1 MNSTKKKKKQ
11 TSASIYQVVWK
22 WHFYAGI
29 ISAPFLFILA
39 FSGSV
44 YLFKPQ
50 IEAFLYQDYFV
61 VDQVAEDRVSF
72 SAQRNQVK
80 ESYPD
85 ASISSFVLKD
95 EPDATTEFLISEDGE
110 SASVFVN
117 PYTGDIQGKLADDN
131 RLMTIFKKIH
141 SELWIAGTIGNRI
154 VELVACWAIIL
165 LITGLYIWWPRNRA
179 SIWGTILPRLRKK
192 GRLFWRDMHAVPA
205 FWLSIFILILIAT
218 GLPWSGVLGQQIQK
232 LSTAPD
238 HSYAWQERPESIT
251 LTKDAADG
259 IPWANE
265 NLEMPESEFESEYLP
280 ISIEDVTHIAE
291 MESMAYPY
299 TLSLPD
305 GPTGVY
311 TISHETNRLDL
322 STKHID
328 QYSGTV
334 LVSRSFQDFDFIPK
348 LVSAGI
354 ALHEGR
360 LFGWPNQL
368 LGLITCLGLMGIVV
382 SSFIL
387 WKKRK
392 PNGKL
397 GAPPGSKDKKVTR
410 AVFFI
415 MLGFGI
421 ILPLVGLSIIII
433 YLLDRF
439 IFSKFSWFSS
449 KEDIRTKRTG

>member
-1 MNSTKKKKKQ
+1 MVSKKKKKQ

-29 ISAPFLFILA
+29 MTAPFLFILA
-39 FSGSV
+39 FSGSI

-50 IEAFLYQDYFV
+50 IESFLYQDYFV
-61 VDQVAEDRVSF
+61 VDQIEESRSTF
-72 SAQRNQVK
+72 SAQRDLVK
-80 ESYPD
+80 ETYPD
-85 ASISSFVLKD
+85 ASISSFIVRED
-95 EPDATTEFLISEDGE
+95 PNATTEFYLTEDGV
-110 SASVFVN
+110 STSIFVN
-117 PYTGDIQGKLADDN
+117 PYTTTIQGALNTDE
-131 RLMTIFKKIH
+131 RLMNIFKKIH
-141 SELWIAGTIGNRI
+141 SELWIAGTVGNRI
-154 VELVACWAIIL
+154 VELVACWAVIL

-179 SIWGTILPRLRKK
+179 SIWGTILPRLHKR
-192 GRLFWRDMHAVPA
+192 GRLFWRDLHAVPA

-218 GLPWSGVLGQQIQK
+218 GLPWSGIVGSQIQK
-232 LSTAPD
+232 ISGAPAY
-238 HSYAWQERPESIT
+238 SYDWQERPESVT
-251 LTKDAADG
+251 LTKDGADG

-265 NLEMPESEFESEYLP
+265 NLLMPYSNSQSEYLP
-280 ISIEDVTHIAE
+280 LSIDDVIHIAE
-291 MESMAYPY
+291 LEGMAYPY

-322 STKHID
+322 ATKHID

-334 LVSRSFQDFDFIPK
+334 LIGRSFQDFDFLPK

-368 LGLITCLGLMGIVV
+368 LGLMTCLGLMGIVA
-382 SSFIL
+382 SSFVL

-421 ILPLVGLSIIII
+421 LLPLVGLSIIVV
-433 YLLDRF
+433 YVLDRLF
-439 IFSKFSWFSS
+439 FSKRALFSI
-449 KEDIRTKRTG
+449 KEN

>member
-1 MNSTKKKKKQ
+1 MTSNKKKKQ

-29 ISAPFLFILA
+29 ITAPFLFILA

-50 IEAFLYQDYFV
+50 IESFLYQDFLVADHIEENSSTFSTQRDVVKDMYPNASITSFV
-61 VDQVAEDRVSF
+61 VTDDP
-72 SAQRNQVK
+72 N
-80 ESYPD
+80 
-85 ASISSFVLKD
+85 
-95 EPDATTEFLISEDGE
+95 ATTEFFITENGE
-110 SASVFVN
+110 SLSVFVN
-117 PYTGDIQGKLADDN
+117 PYTSTIQGSLKADD
-131 RLMTIFKKIH
+131 RLMNIFKKIH
-141 SELWIAGTIGNRI
+141 SELWVAGTLGNRI
-154 VELVACWAIIL
+154 VELVACWAVIL

-179 SIWGTILPRLRKK
+179 SIWGTILPRLHKK
-192 GRLFWRDMHAVPA
+192 GRLFWRDLHAVPA
-205 FWLSIFILILIAT
+205 FWLSIFILLLIAT
-218 GLPWSGVLGQQIQK
+218 GLPWSGIVGSQIQK
-232 LSTAPD
+232 ISGAPAY
-238 HSYAWQERPESIT
+238 SYAWQERPESIT
-251 LTKDAADG
+251 LSKDGADG

-265 NLEMPESEFESEYLP
+265 NLVMPQSVSESEYLP
-280 ISIEDVTHIAE
+280 LSLDDVVHVAELED
-291 MESMAYPY
+291 MAYPY

-322 STKHID
+322 ATTHID

-334 LVSRSFQDFDFIPK
+334 LISRGFQDFDFIPK

-368 LGLITCLGLMGIVV
+368 LGLITCLGLMGIVA
-382 SSFIL
+382 SSFVL

-421 ILPLVGLSIIII
+421 LLPLVGLSIIVV
-433 YLLDRF
+433 YVLDRLF
-439 IFSKFSWFSS
+439 FSKRALFSIQ
-449 KEDIRTKRTG
+449 KTNKRIE

>member
-1 MNSTKKKKKQ
+1 MASNKKRKQ

-29 ISAPFLFILA
+29 ITAPFLFILA
-39 FSGSV
+39 FSGSI

-50 IEAFLYQDYFV
+50 IESFLYQDFFV
-61 VDQVAEDRVSF
+61 VDHIAETSSTF
-72 SAQRNQVK
+72 STQRDVVRDT
-80 ESYPD
+80 YPN
-85 ASISSFVLKD
+85 ASITSFVVKD
-95 EPDATTEFLISEDGE
+95 DPNSTTEFFMTENGE
-110 SASVFVN
+110 STSVFVN
-117 PYTGDIQGKLADDN
+117 PYTSSIQGTLKADD
-131 RLMTIFKKIH
+131 RLMNIFKKIH
-141 SELWIAGTIGNRI
+141 SELWIAGTVGNRI

-179 SIWGTILPRLRKK
+179 SIWGTFLPRLHKK
-192 GRLFWRDMHAVPA
+192 GHLFWRDLHAVPA

-218 GLPWSGVLGQQIQK
+218 GLPWSGIVGSQIQK
-232 LSTAPD
+232 ISGAPAY
-238 HSYAWQERPESIT
+238 SYDWQERPESVT
-251 LTKDAADG
+251 LSKDGADG

-265 NLEMPESEFESEYLP
+265 NLVMPQSMAKSEYLP
-280 ISIEDVTHIAE
+280 LSVDDVTHIANLE
-291 MESMAYPY
+291 NMAYPY

-305 GPTGVY
+305 GPMGVY

-334 LVSRSFQDFDFIPK
+334 LIGRSFQDFDFFPK

-368 LGLITCLGLMGIVV
+368 LGLMTCLGLMGIVA
-382 SSFIL
+382 SSFVL

-397 GAPPGSKDKKVTR
+397 GAPPGSKDKKVTK

-421 ILPLVGLSIIII
+421 LLPLVGISIITV
-433 YLLDRF
+433 YALDRL
-439 IFSKFSWFSS
+439 IFSNRALFTVK
-449 KEDIRTKRTG
+449 KPNNRIEN